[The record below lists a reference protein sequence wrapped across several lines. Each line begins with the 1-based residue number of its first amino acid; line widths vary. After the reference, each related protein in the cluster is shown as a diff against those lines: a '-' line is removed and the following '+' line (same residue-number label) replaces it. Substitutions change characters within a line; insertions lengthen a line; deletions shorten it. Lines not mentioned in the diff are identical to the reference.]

1 MAYINASTA
10 VNRVKLVI
18 IKASAAT
25 VDEDQNLAPVETD
38 FYTAASNDTGAFTTM
53 ANGAIVVPGLQDI
66 TINNSN
72 GSFRWKQLDQSGESV
87 ITTNATNTLSGN
99 FVLDPTTFFGDVAGA
114 GAEKDGIFKL
124 SNDRTQIAFLLAP
137 EGIPANKKLFIGN
150 GFISAL
156 APTVSAD
163 SPVFVSPITIEVNGD
178 YTLVTAAVATDDVV
192 EP

>member
-18 IKASAAT
+18 IKMADIAGST
-25 VDEDQNLAPVETD
+25 PTESD
-38 FYTAASNDTGAFTTM
+38 FYSAASNSTGAITTV
-53 ANGAIVVPGLQDI
+53 ANDAITVPGLQDI

-99 FVLDPTTFFGDVAGA
+99 FVLDPTTFFGDGTAGGA
-114 GAEKDGIFKL
+114 GQDGIFKL
-124 SNDRTQIAFLLAP
+124 SNDRTQVAFLMAP
-137 EGIPANKKLFIGN
+137 EGVTAGKKLFIGN

-163 SPVFVSPITIEVNGD
+163 SPVFVSPLTLEVNGD
-178 YTLVTAAVATDDVV
+178 YTLVTAAIAA
-192 EP
+192 